1 MNLLL
6 FCVGFSNI
14 SVYVSKE
21 DQIKESDIED
31 LKNLTKM
38 KNEMDVKEYADELK
52 KFTIKYPLCGSYNE
66 APTLEHVM
74 IDVTCQFP
82 FEVRYVLFLKN
93 SVSHP
98 SYLTF
103 NDVQFKLKG
112 KNGWKQ
118 RKLTQMLKI
127 TKSKISIIMSF
138 FL

>member
-112 KNGWKQ
+112 KN
-118 RKLTQMLKI
+118 
-127 TKSKISIIMSF
+127 
-138 FL
+138 